1 MCDFNTHPSI
11 IFRMALSM
19 VCFSSHKAKSV
30 QEKKKGGNIA
40 KTAMWITSKGMIA
53 LISEA

>member
-30 QEKKKGGNIA
+30 QEKKRGKYCKNSNVDHI
-40 KTAMWITSKGMIA
+40 KRDDCSNF
-53 LISEA
+53 